1 MLVNLHELFKI
12 AKEENI
18 AFGQFNVTNYE
29 NISATLET
37 AKKLGVPAMIAFA
50 QTHEE
55 NDVAYLEEWGPI
67 MVMAAKQADFPVCVH
82 LDHGVD
88 LQYIKRAL
96 EMGFT
101 SVMFDGSTLS
111 LEDNIARTKEVVEL
125 AKEYGATVE
134 GEIGK
139 MAGITMDVD
148 GKTENRKSDRSMYTD
163 PQEAKMFVEQSGV
176 DCLACSFGT
185 VHGEYKAEP
194 NLDFELIEEIRDA
207 IGVPIVM
214 HGGSGVSEE
223 DFRKCIQRGV
233 RKINYFTY
241 MDKAGGQGIK
251 DAMGSTDYYH
261 DFVKAGK
268 EAMKKDIEAAMRVF
282 CDK

>member
-1 MLVNLHELFKI
+1 MLVTLHELFKI

-55 NDVAYLEEWGPI
+55 NDVATLDEMGPI
-67 MVMAAKQADFPVCVH
+67 MVLAAKQVDFPVCVH

-88 LQYIKRAL
+88 IDYIKRAL
-96 EMGFT
+96 DMGFT
-101 SVMFDGSTLS
+101 SVMFDGSTLPY
-111 LEDNIARTKEVVEL
+111 EENIAETKKVVEL
-125 AKEYGATVE
+125 AKQYNATVE

-139 MAGITMDVD
+139 MAGITMDID

-163 PQEAKMFVEQSGV
+163 PMEAKNFVEKTGV

-194 NLDFELIEEIRDA
+194 NLDFELVQEINEA

-214 HGGSGVSEE
+214 HGGSGVSDE

-251 DAMGSTDYYH
+251 DAMGSTDYFH

-268 EAMKKDIEAAMRVF
+268 DAMAKDIEAAMRVF
-282 CDK
+282 CNK